1 MLLLGW
7 IDIAEVLAPLI
18 VGFLIAELTAYLAR
32 RRHTIEEFL
41 RKASSVDTAAGA
53 AISALQGGPPASDAA
68 RDSQWYL
75 GETKALL
82 GLVSLRARRGAKNAQ
97 TLVEELDDAVNAI
110 HARDAA
116 AASAALQRART
127 AQADFVR
134 SARLLWLASPHSRRD
149 DRTP

>member
-1 MLLLGW
+1 VLLLGW
-7 IDIAEVLAPLI
+7 VVIAEVLAPL
-18 VGFLIAELTAYLAR
+18 VAGFLLAELTAYLAR
-32 RRHTIEEFL
+32 RRQTIQEFL

-53 AISALQGGPPASDAA
+53 AISALRAGPPAPDAA

-97 TLVEELDDAVNAI
+97 TVVEELDVAVNAV

-116 AASAALQRART
+116 AASDALQRART

-134 SARLLWLASPHSRRD
+134 SARLL
-149 DRTP
+149 